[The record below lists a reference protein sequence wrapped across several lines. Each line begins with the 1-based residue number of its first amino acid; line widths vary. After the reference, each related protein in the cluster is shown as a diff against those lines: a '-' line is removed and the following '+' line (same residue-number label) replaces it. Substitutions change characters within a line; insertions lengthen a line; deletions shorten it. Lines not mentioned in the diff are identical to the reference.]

1 MTEAG
6 AQMDQTRLVEQVL
19 ALTEEIDRAARTA
32 DWQRAA
38 LLSEQRS
45 PLLMSFAP
53 QQSPEALAL
62 IRRIQALDDVTLR
75 EATSAQ
81 SELATDFRTAME
93 RTNAASRYNSVA
105 LMR

>member
-1 MTEAG
+1 MTEARVE
-6 AQMDQTRLVEQVL
+6 MDQTRLVEQVF
-19 ALTEEIDRAARTA
+19 ALTEEIDHAARIA

-53 QQSPEALAL
+53 QQSPEALTL
-62 IRRIQALDDVTLR
+62 IRRIQAMDDLTLR
-75 EATSAQ
+75 EARTAQ
-81 SELATDFRTAME
+81 MELASEFRSSMD
-93 RTNAASRYNSVA
+93 RTNAANRYNSVA

>member
-1 MTEAG
+1 MTEARPETN
-6 AQMDQTRLVEQVL
+6 QTRLVEQVL
-19 ALTEEIDRAARTA
+19 ALTEEIDHAARIA

-53 QQSPEALAL
+53 EQSPEALAL

-75 EATSAQ
+75 EARTAQ
-81 SELATDFRTAME
+81 SELANEYRTAMD
-93 RTNAASRYNSVA
+93 RTRAANSYNSVA

>member
-1 MTEAG
+1 MTEARPEL
-6 AQMDQTRLVEQVL
+6 DQNRLVEQVL
-19 ALTEEIDRAARTA
+19 ALTEEIDHAARIA

-62 IRRIQALDDVTLR
+62 IRRIQALDGVTLR
-75 EATSAQ
+75 GAQTAQ
-81 SELATDFRTAME
+81 SELATEFRAAMD
-93 RTNAASRYNSVA
+93 RTNAANRYNSVA

>member
-1 MTEAG
+1 MTG
-6 AQMDQTRLVEQVL
+6 ARVEMDQTQLVEQVF
-19 ALTEEIDRAARTA
+19 ALTEEIDHATRIA

-53 QQSPEALAL
+53 KQSPEALAL
-62 IRRIQALDDVTLR
+62 IRRIQVMDDLTLR
-75 EATSAQ
+75 EARTAQ
-81 SELATDFRTAME
+81 MELASEFRSAMD
-93 RTNAASRYNSVA
+93 RTNAANRYNSVA